1 MTNNKLSNLR
11 VKWQKPGGGGAPN
24 TLTLQLIKGYPET
37 TSHIPQYPEFPSPSK
52 KNQIL
57 IEEAGRGKRDVKG
70 GKKTFEHLHLLLQ
83 LIQP

>member
-1 MTNNKLSNLR
+1 MTNNQLSNLR
-11 VKWQKPGGGGAPN
+11 VRWQKPGGGVRQTPSPNSLLRVTLKLPVISHN
-24 TLTLQLIKGYPET
+24 TLNTP
-37 TSHIPQYPEFPSPSK
+37 PPPK